1 MPANSVMNTPI
12 SLESKFFQIMNSGND
27 KLYIC
32 NASKTMHGFSISV
45 SGEGRSLKEAMA
57 DARNN
62 ADAIYRDVT
71 QNTMSAS
78 PARSDT
84 LWHSEPRSVD
94 ARNGCGDKPAS
105 ERQIG
110 LVRRIAEERGVNAD
124 SLAANGFGKRLSAL
138 TGAEANQLIHE
149 IKGGRR

>member
-1 MPANSVMNTPI
+1 MQIVIIRHYKTFSMIRKYCHANNSLINTPI
-12 SLESKFFQIMNSGND
+12 SLESKFVQAMNNGSD

-45 SGEGRSLKEAMA
+45 SGEGWSLKEAMA

-84 LWHSEPRSVD
+84 LWHSEPGSAD
-94 ARNGCGDKPAS
+94 ARNGGDKRAS
-105 ERQIG
+105 ENRSG
-110 LVRRIAEERGVNAD
+110 LFAE
-124 SLAANGFGKRLSAL
+124 
-138 TGAEANQLIHE
+138 
-149 IKGGRR
+149 